1 MTTKNNWIT
10 LTLPKYFLGT
20 RKPKSVLVY
29 LPGPYEGWCIV
40 VPSKLIRES
49 EDSFTLTFTEMF
61 EFVTELIEI
70 DQNGNYVVSKKTSL
84 DVSMI
89 KALFEEALETKK

>member
-49 EDSFTLTFTEMF
+49 DDNFTLTFNN
-61 EFVTELIEI
+61 EFVFSTEKIEI
-70 DQNGNYVVSKKTSL
+70 DENGNYVLTERTTL
-84 DVSMI
+84 DGSMV
-89 KALFEEALETKK
+89 KALFEEVLETKK